1 MSMSFDEARVS
12 WQVLTLEVSSQS
24 RLKLE
29 TRKNLFLSTKYFL
42 RACSFNSWH
51 VAKQGYYR
59 N

>member
-24 RLKLE
+24 LLKLE

-42 RACSFNSWH
+42 RACSF
-51 VAKQGYYR
+51 AF
-59 N
+59 